1 MLHSF
6 EKNVCPTLRFSRDYV
21 KPFYI
26 FCLLEE
32 WPDIWRNA
40 YFRDRK
46 CVRIP
51 RVGKWKREKIVFSW
65 RITAVVSLRLHICLT
80 TCENLGLGNQYLR
93 ELVWRKL
100 KNVLCETRLC
110 TVQVCMYVNKKN
122 ILKLFSCP
130 FNLPAEHI
138 LAYTNTTSV
147 GLFYVWVWRAC
158 TYYRVPSCS
167 RDVSLGTSLL
177 LG

>member
-1 MLHSF
+1 MVYKGLCETFFIS
-6 EKNVCPTLRFSRDYV
+6 
-21 KPFYI
+21 
-26 FCLLEE
+26 CLLEE

-110 TVQVCMYVNKKN
+110 TVQVCMYVNKK
-122 ILKLFSCP
+122 
-130 FNLPAEHI
+130 
-138 LAYTNTTSV
+138 
-147 GLFYVWVWRAC
+147 
-158 TYYRVPSCS
+158 
-167 RDVSLGTSLL
+167 TSLSYSAAPFTSQL
-177 LG
+177 NIFWPIQIQRVWDCSMSECGGLVHIIVCLAIAGMCPWGPLYSWDKSTAILYMYIV